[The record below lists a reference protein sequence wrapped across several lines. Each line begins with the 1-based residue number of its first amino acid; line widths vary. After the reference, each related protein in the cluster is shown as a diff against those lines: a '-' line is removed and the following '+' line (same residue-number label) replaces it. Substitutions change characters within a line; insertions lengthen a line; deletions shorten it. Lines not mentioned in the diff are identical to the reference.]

1 MHLINDS
8 LNKLDILMANHIIK
22 HLPEAYFGV
31 NKYGFTELYNTIK
44 VIKNKAP
51 FRYYGNKIQNF
62 TDRYEQ
68 FCRSYYGMK
77 YAHCVNSGT
86 GALICAL
93 NAFGI
98 KKGDEVIVPTFLW
111 ISITNAVK
119 LCGAKVVFVDIDDSF
134 NMDTTMI
141 LQHISEKTK
150 CIIVPHMEGCQANII
165 EITKICKKRDIK
177 ILEDFSQ
184 CNGGTLQGKKIGS
197 FGDISICSLQMN
209 KIVSCGEGG
218 LILTNNKKY
227 HEYMVA
233 RSDFGSFD
241 RKNQSLSNIITVGE
255 GRRMSELQSAIMLA
269 QMKRIDEMIE
279 KMRNNKK
286 YIVNKIKAEKI
297 QTRNVLDMDGDTGY
311 SIILIFNNIKQK
323 KTFYELL
330 KKNSSKITAFE
341 IDNMGFHLYYNCMDT
356 KKNFKKTNEL
366 FSRAVSIRLPANLK
380 KYQLISIAIVIENA
394 LKKV

>member
-1 MHLINDS
+1 
-8 LNKLDILMANHIIK
+8 
-22 HLPEAYFGV
+22 
-31 NKYGFTELYNTIK
+31 
-44 VIKNKAP
+44 
-51 FRYYGNKIQNF
+51 
-62 TDRYEQ
+62 
-68 FCRSYYGMK
+68 
-77 YAHCVNSGT
+77 
-86 GALICAL
+86 
-93 NAFGI
+93 
-98 KKGDEVIVPTFLW
+98 
-111 ISITNAVK
+111 
-119 LCGAKVVFVDIDDSF
+119 
-134 NMDTTMI
+134 
-141 LQHISEKTK
+141 
-150 CIIVPHMEGCQANII
+150 
-165 EITKICKKRDIK
+165 
-177 ILEDFSQ
+177 
-184 CNGGTLQGKKIGS
+184 
-197 FGDISICSLQMN
+197 MN

-286 YIVNKIKAEKI
+286 YIVNKIKTEKI

-323 KTFYELL
+323 RTFYELL